1 MKLQFKTVPDQKTK
15 TSILPFFQD
24 EVDYAHIKSISGV
37 DISNE
42 FQGKFRSIM
51 LLFSKSGEEKYYLLG
66 LGQSEKYHQQ
76 SSDAF
81 RFLAFKHQEY
91 WLDSVAIDIRHL
103 SSEMAYHAALGILL
117 ATYFPDELK
126 SKPNPVIASLS
137 KLNVH
142 LIHKEAAAKKWGT
155 EGQLTGETQMNM
167 LHLVNSPSNIKT
179 PKYLAD
185 YTKKSGKANGF
196 NVNILDKKEL
206 KKQGLH
212 ALLAVGQGSVHDPV
226 LIKMEYKPSSL
237 KKTKRPQLGLVGKG
251 ISFDT
256 GGISIKDANNMHFMK
271 SDMGGAAA
279 VIGAIELAAK
289 LKLNIHLVGIVPA
302 AENAIDANSMRPG
315 DVIYSYSGKTIEV
328 IDTDAEGRLVLAD
341 GLSYMQKQYQPEV
354 LIDLAT
360 LTGSCVRTLGY
371 TAAGL
376 FSNNQQLSTA
386 LQEVG
391 TETFERVWPFPMWS
405 DFDTDISSDVADVR
419 NFSGSPVAGAISAAK
434 FLEVFIADHPK
445 WAHLD
450 IAGVAFGSSDYT
462 KMKSAT
468 GYGIRL
474 LVSYMKRLIS
484 K

>member
-1 MKLQFKTVPDQKTK
+1 MKLQYKTAPDQQTK
-15 TSILPFFQD
+15 TSILPYFQD
-24 EVDYAHIKSISGV
+24 EVDYAHIQSISGV
-37 DISNE
+37 DISHE

-76 SSDAF
+76 ATDAF
-81 RFLAFKHQEY
+81 RFLAFKYQEY
-91 WLDSVAIDIRHL
+91 WPESVAIDLRHL
-103 SSEMAYHAALGILL
+103 SSEIAYHAALGIQL

-126 SKPNPVIASLS
+126 SKANPLIASLS
-137 KLNVH
+137 KLKIY
-142 LIHKEAAAKKWGT
+142 LIHKEAAAKKWIT
-155 EGQLTGETQMNM
+155 EGQLTGETQINM

-179 PKYLAD
+179 PKYLAE
-185 YTKKSGKANGF
+185 YTKKSGKINGF
-196 NVNILDKKEL
+196 SVSILDKKEL
-206 KKQGLH
+206 KKKGMH
-212 ALLAVGQGSVHDPV
+212 SLLAVGQGSVHDPV
-226 LIKMEYKPSSL
+226 MIIMEYKPSKL
-237 KKTKRPQLGLVGKG
+237 KKTNRPQLGLVGKG

-289 LKLNIHLVGIVPA
+289 LKLNIHLVGIVPS

-315 DVIYSYSGKTIEV
+315 DVIQSYSGKTIEV

-341 GLSYMQKQYQPEV
+341 GLSYMQKIYQPEV

-391 TETFERVWPFPMWS
+391 TETHERVWPFPMWS
-405 DFDTDISSDVADVR
+405 DFESDISSDVADVR

-474 LVSYMKRLIS
+474 LVSYMKRIIG